1 MVGSNKQGECVCVC
15 VSVTISC
22 FDALISV
29 DMRFLPVLVG
39 TPL

>member
-1 MVGSNKQGECVCVC
+1 MVGSNKQGECVC